1 MKVLVIGQGGREHAL
16 VHALA
21 RSPSISEIHVLPG
34 NEAMSRQAVRHSFS
48 WKETEKVVQLCLRS
62 DIQFVMIGP
71 EEPLV
76 AGLADQLRERG
87 ILVVG
92 PSAQGARLEGSKV
105 YSKNFVVEAG
115 IPTARSEVVNSVETT
130 MEAAKKMTPPYV
142 LKADGLAAGKGVL
155 ICKTLEDLR
164 SGAVDFFEKQILGTA
179 GISALLE
186 QFTKGWEMSF
196 IVLTNGSDFEAL
208 PIAQDHKRL
217 SDNDE
222 GPNTGGMGTVAPL
235 SISPEL
241 RNNIEN
247 KVVRPCL
254 KHLQKNGI
262 LYRGILFFGLM
273 IDGNEPSLIEIN
285 CRFGDPETQVMLP
298 LIENDWG
305 LVLKNLATGV
315 LTPLKQRPLFSA
327 CVVMAAPG
335 YPSNPQKGVQMLGD
349 LFAETPSSYFD
360 VAGAKKENAIWVT
373 DGGRVLGA
381 IGLGGSL
388 EEALRNAYVQT
399 EKVSWKGLL
408 LRRDIGKKITK
419 PSAY

>member
-1 MKVLVIGQGGREHAL
+1 MKVLVIGQGGREHAI

-21 RSPSISEIHVLPG
+21 RSSSVSEIHVLPG
-34 NEAMSRQAVRHSFS
+34 NEAMSRQAICHSFS

-92 PSAQGARLEGSKV
+92 PSAQGARLEGSKI

-115 IPTARSEVVNSVETT
+115 IPTAHFEIVNSVEGTLT
-130 MEAAKKMTPPYV
+130 AAKKMTPPYV

-155 ICKTLEDLR
+155 ICKTLETLR
-164 SGAVDFFEKQILGTA
+164 QGAVDFFEKQTLGPA
-179 GISALLE
+179 GTSALLE
-186 QFTKGWEMSF
+186 QFTQGWEMSF
-196 IVLTNGSDFEAL
+196 IVLTNGSEFESL

-217 SDNDE
+217 MDNDE

-235 SISPEL
+235 AIPIEL

-247 KVVRPCL
+247 KIVRPCL
-254 KHLQKNGI
+254 QHLQKNGI
-262 LYRGILFFGLM
+262 LYRGIIFFGLM

-305 LVLKNLATGV
+305 LVLKSLATGNLV
-315 LTPLKQRPLFSA
+315 PLKQRPLFSA
-327 CVVMAAPG
+327 CVVMASPG
-335 YPSNPQKGVQMLGD
+335 YPSSPQKGVTILGD
-349 LFAETPSSYFD
+349 LFAETPASYFD
-360 VAGAKKENAIWVT
+360 VAGARKENSIWVT

-388 EEALRNAYVQT
+388 DEALRNAYAQT
-399 EKVSWKGLL
+399 GKANWKGLL
-408 LRRDIGKKITK
+408 LRKDIGKKAQKI
-419 PSAY
+419 